1 MPLASPSL
9 QTYGFLFPTRLQVLT
24 NAEKLGI
31 HAVEVGHE
39 EEANGPWGIKEEQE
53 TSWEVEQQSTPMH
66 HEQTGH
72 RLGQH

>member
-39 EEANGPWGIKEEQE
+39 EEANGP
-53 TSWEVEQQSTPMH
+53 
-66 HEQTGH
+66 
-72 RLGQH
+72 